1 MLAASVGWRTPWRTR
16 RKIPAHEPFYSGLEN
31 RYPSLGGSRV
41 RIPPLPVTK
50 RFLGRG
56 HLGTACDGSR
66 NRNAQS
72 VDVHGRLLKSTGFVR
87 HRRSAGPPRRLCSF
101 SALLDRPRRD
111 AGRRQ
116 RRRLSFLRRLRLARP
131 GDTDVSSF
139 WSPRSRRSA
148 PGTWSCRAT
157 DRSSRS
163 LLETRGPRP
172 RCTGGARIP
181 GSRRPDSNRGPLHYE
196 FWAAVTTSHQESP
209 HALRRSCLTRSD

>member
-87 HRRSAGPPRRLCSF
+87 HRRSAGAPRRPCSF
-101 SALLDRPRRD
+101 SALLLDRPAATPVVGSDDGSPFFADFDLLAQETRTYLASGHLARGGQHREPGCVARLTDRRD
-111 AGRRQ
+111 RC
-116 RRRLSFLRRLRLARP
+116 
-131 GDTDVSSF
+131 
-139 WSPRSRRSA
+139 SRREVPA
-148 PGTWSCRAT
+148 R
-157 DRSSRS
+157 
-163 LLETRGPRP
+163 
-172 RCTGGARIP
+172 GARA
-181 GSRRPDSNRGPLHYE
+181 GPASQEADARTRTGDPFITSFGLLSPP
-196 FWAAVTTSHQESP
+196 VTRSH
-209 HALRRSCLTRSD
+209 LTRCAEAA